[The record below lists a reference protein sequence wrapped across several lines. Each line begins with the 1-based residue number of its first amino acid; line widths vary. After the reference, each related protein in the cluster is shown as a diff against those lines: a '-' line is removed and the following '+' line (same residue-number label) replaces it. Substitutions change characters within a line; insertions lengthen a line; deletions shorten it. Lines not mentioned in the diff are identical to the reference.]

1 MTNNPSQPESAATA
15 PDAALNESSTT
26 KSAVIAELY
35 DDGLNDACHILK
47 QLDYDL
53 LSMKQIPSDQVLE
66 KAKNIRVIWFISCYS
81 LTVLFLLSLLG
92 FFPWWTGGLFGIG
105 LFLLSLTYVDSFL
118 PSQLGANSF
127 SLLTAKREQ
136 LELELKKYI
145 TTIEGSLG
153 FIHLLQPLSYF
164 NKNMEKH
171 YFIRL
176 CNASQQHKLMKH
188 LTNYREF
195 QLYYQYLIEAL
206 TANEK
211 REAWIKAHPNP
222 DDIQAEQTD
231 KTEAA

>member
-1 MTNNPSQPESAATA
+1 MTTHPTQPDSAATI
-15 PDAALNESSTT
+15 PETALSEPSTT
-26 KSAVIAELY
+26 QSTMLAELY

-53 LSMKQIPSDQVLE
+53 LSMKQIPSDQTLE
-66 KAKNIRVIWFISCYS
+66 KAKNIRVIWFISGYS
-81 LTVLFLLSLLG
+81 LTVLFLFSLLG
-92 FFPWWTGGLFGIG
+92 FLPWWIGGFFGVG
-105 LFLLSLTYVDSFL
+105 LFLLGLTCVDGFL
-118 PSQLGANSF
+118 PNQLGANSF
-127 SLLTAKREQ
+127 ALLTAKREQ

-164 NKNMEKH
+164 NKNLEKH

-176 CNASQQHKLMKH
+176 CAASQQHRLMKH

-206 TANEK
+206 AANEK

-222 DDIQAEQTD
+222 DSAQSEQAN
-231 KTEAA
+231 KTAAA